1 MFSSAAMRGLTPL
14 PYLVENK
21 DMENVP
27 IINMT
32 ELETPDTARALDEA
46 CRDWGFFQVI
56 EHGVTNQTFTDLTQA
71 MHRFFAQDSEAKQR
85 LERTAENPW
94 GYYDRELTKNVRDW
108 KEVFDVG
115 PEIGEQR
122 PQWPEE
128 MGKFRAAVETFYWEA
143 ERVAR
148 AVLSILARNLGTEPY
163 VLLSAFEEHTSFLR
177 LNYYPPCPDAASP
190 DAPTVPTN
198 GKLGIGHHSD
208 AGALT
213 VLYQADQPGLQ
224 VERDGAWHTVE
235 PISNALVVNLGD
247 IVQVWSNDRYRAA
260 LHRVIA
266 NSTLPR
272 YSAPF
277 FFNPSYAT
285 SYAPLKSA
293 CQTQAPRY
301 RPINWGEFRRQRAD
315 GDFADYG
322 EEVQL
327 SQFRIET

>member
-1 MFSSAAMRGLTPL
+1 
-14 PYLVENK
+14 
-21 DMENVP
+21 
-27 IINMT
+27 
-32 ELETPDTARALDEA
+32 
-46 CRDWGFFQVI
+46 
-56 EHGVTNQTFTDLTQA
+56 
-71 MHRFFAQDSEAKQR
+71 
-85 LERTAENPW
+85 
-94 GYYDRELTKNVRDW
+94 
-108 KEVFDVG
+108 
-115 PEIGEQR
+115 
-122 PQWPEE
+122 
-128 MGKFRAAVETFYWEA
+128 MGKFRAAVETFYREA

-148 AVLSILARNLGTEPY
+148 TVLSVLARNLGTEPY

-177 LNYYPPCPDAASP
+177 LNYYPPCPNAASP

-213 VLYQADQPGLQ
+213 VLYQDDQPGLQ
-224 VERDGAWHTVE
+224 VERDGAWHTIE
-235 PISNALVVNLGD
+235 PIHHALVVNLGD

-285 SYAPLKSA
+285 NYAPLTSV
-293 CQTQAPRY
+293 CQSQAPRY
-301 RPINWGEFRRQRAD
+301 RAINWGEFRRQRAD